1 MATKIERK
9 PIVLRNVGV
18 MFRNFSGEARR
29 FNNAGDRNFNAS
41 LTSEQAAMLRDMG
54 FYVRELPARDEWSE
68 PTYTLKVKVSYR
80 YNPPSVKL
88 MTSRA
93 TRELDE
99 DTIDILDKIS
109 IEHCDISIMPSAWS
123 QPNGTSGV
131 SAYLW
136 SARVTMMEDPLDVDE
151 PAVYEPEEAPF

>member
-1 MATKIERK
+1 MSGKIERK

-18 MFRNFSGEARR
+18 LFRNFSGEARR

-41 LTSEQAAMLRDMG
+41 LSPEQAEMLSNLG
-54 FYVRELPARDEWSE
+54 FNVKTLPARDEYSDE
-68 PTYTLKVKVSYR
+68 TLLLKVKVSYR

-88 MTSRA
+88 LTSRA

-109 IEHCDISIMPSAWS
+109 IQHCDISIMPSEWS
-123 QPNGTSGV
+123 QSDGRTGV
-131 SAYLW
+131 TAYLW
-136 SARVTMMEDPLDVDE
+136 SARVTMLEDPLDIDE
-151 PAVYEPEEAPF
+151 PVVGDEDCPF